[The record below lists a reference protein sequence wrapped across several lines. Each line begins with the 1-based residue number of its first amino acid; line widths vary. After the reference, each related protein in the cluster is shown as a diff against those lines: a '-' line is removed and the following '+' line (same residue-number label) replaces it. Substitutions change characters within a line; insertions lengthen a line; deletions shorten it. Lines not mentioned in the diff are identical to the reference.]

1 MKRKILAGGMI
12 LVMLGA
18 ILTGCGGD
26 DADDT
31 TAADEA
37 AAEQAAAEEEAAAA
51 AAEEAAAAA
60 AAEEAAAAAAA
71 EEEAAA
77 AAEEEAAAAAAE
89 EEAAAEEA
97 AAEEPAATGGAPTTF
112 DYLTYTDDT
121 YGFTIAY
128 DASWTDGIDY
138 GEYERFGGGDWAV
151 PGLSFYPDGYENDEN
166 GEIVEPIT
174 DHRETVVTDAE
185 FGEMV
190 SENAGV
196 LANGTEVMIYIYE
209 TASDFPGTDA
219 VMYVDINGTGVLF
232 RVTRQLPAHP
242 WQGDDYSASCIELL
256 LSLDF

>member
-60 AAEEAAAAAAA
+60 A
-71 EEEAAA
+71 
-77 AAEEEAAAAAAE
+77 EEEAAAAAAE
-89 EEAAAEEA
+89 EEAADDTAEET
-97 AAEEPAATGGAPTTF
+97 PATGGTAPTTF

-151 PGLSFYPDGYENDEN
+151 PGLSFYPDGYENDES

-174 DHRETVVTDAE
+174 DHRETIVTGAE
-185 FGEMV
+185 FGEML
-190 SENAGV
+190 SETAGV
-196 LANGTEVMIYIYE
+196 LANGTEVTIYIYE
-209 TASDFPGTDA
+209 TAGDFPGTDA
-219 VMYVDINGTGVLF
+219 EMYVDINGTGVLF